1 MLNSYNEALKKYLN
15 YLEVKNLSNR
25 TIQKR
30 KNTIER
36 YLTFTNNKLE
46 ISKSEK
52 RNYLMYLYKT
62 CSKNTVQT
70 YVSDLRN
77 FYKILNVFFDYQI
90 WNPFDDL
97 HLKVSKKVV
106 DCFYLEEMKEI
117 EKQMIMNKTIT
128 KYQIFLFELLYSTGI
143 RVEEASNIMTNDI
156 DFKNRHIKVRGK
168 GNKERI
174 VVFGK
179 YLENYLVD
187 FFNFRLYLLRF
198 NQLTHSFLLVDMRT
212 GKKLSANRIYTEIK
226 RVGKALN
233 IDIHPH
239 KLRHSYAT
247 HLLNNG
253 ADLRTIQELLGHES
267 IKTTAI
273 YTHIHYTEKQK
284 AIKKY
289 FPR

>member
-1 MLNSYNEALKKYLN
+1 MNMGKIAVQKYLN
-15 YLEVKNLSNR
+15 YLEIKNLSKR

-36 YLTFTNNKLE
+36 YLKFTNKLE
-46 ISKSEK
+46 ISKNEK
-52 RNYLMYLYKT
+52 REFLMYLYKT
-62 CSKNTVQT
+62 CSKNTVLT
-70 YVSDLRN
+70 YTSDLRN
-77 FYKILNVFFDYQI
+77 FYMVLNVFYNYDI
-90 WNPFDDL
+90 WNPFENL
-97 HLKVSKKVV
+97 HLKVAKRVV
-106 DCFYLEEMKEI
+106 DCFYLEEMQQI
-117 EKQMIMNKTIT
+117 EQQMIENENVS
-128 KYQIFLFELLYSTGI
+128 KYQTFLFELLYSTGI

-156 DFKNRHIKVRGK
+156 DFKNRHIKIRGK

-179 YLENYLVD
+179 YLDSYLVD
-187 FFNFRLYLLRF
+187 FLNFRLYLLRF
-198 NQLTHSFLLVDMRT
+198 NQLSHSFLLVDMRT
-212 GKKLSANRIYTEIK
+212 GNKLSANRIYTEIK

-273 YTHIHYTEKQK
+273 YTHVHYTEKQK